1 MAASPPPPGFGPP
14 PGTAAGG
21 GPWAGPGGEAP
32 PAPVTNG
39 FAIASL
45 VCGIA
50 GLAICP
56 ATAIAAV
63 ILGPLALRQMA
74 TYPGHY
80 EGRRMAV
87 VGQILGW
94 LGIVGWGAVGAFV
107 AALTL
112 YST

>member
-1 MAASPPPPGFGPP
+1 
-14 PGTAAGG
+14 
-21 GPWAGPGGEAP
+21 
-32 PAPVTNG
+32 
-39 FAIASL
+39 
-45 VCGIA
+45 
-50 GLAICP
+50 
-56 ATAIAAV
+56 V